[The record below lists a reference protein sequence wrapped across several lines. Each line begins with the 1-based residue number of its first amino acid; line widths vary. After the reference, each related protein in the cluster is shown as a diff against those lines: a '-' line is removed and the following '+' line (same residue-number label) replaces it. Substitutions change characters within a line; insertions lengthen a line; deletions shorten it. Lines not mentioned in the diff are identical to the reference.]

1 MTFSRIRN
9 LRAGIFRR
17 RHHLSFASPMITST
31 VHFAE
36 ERRKVMVWI
45 FVMFAGV
52 AATFAALGM
61 YAVWFKVL
69 TMALLVAGL
78 VIAGLVAAFLWR
90 QFSRK

>member
-1 MTFSRIRN
+1 
-9 LRAGIFRR
+9 
-17 RHHLSFASPMITST
+17 
-31 VHFAE
+31 
-36 ERRKVMVWI
+36 MVWI

-52 AATFAALGM
+52 AATFTALGM

-69 TMALLVAGL
+69 TLALLVAGL